1 MSYYREQL
9 ESYLGLLEVNV
20 GTVIDV
26 GGKQKPVKG
35 RTKNWKVDNYAILDL
50 PEYNL
55 DHPFYYASQAD
66 VVFCLEV
73 FEYLLI
79 PTVAMTNI
87 ANLIKP
93 EGKAYVTFPFI
104 YPLHN
109 EVEFDSLRYTKSGI
123 ARLASYAG
131 LQIENIIERKTKTNS
146 LIKYYSE
153 DGMKAAKGH
162 NHAVTGFIVIFNKGK

>member
-9 ESYLGLLEVNV
+9 ESYLKSLDVNTNV
-20 GTVIDV
+20 VIDI

-35 RTKNWKVDNYAILDL
+35 RTKNWNVKDYTILDI
-50 PEYNL
+50 PEHNL
-55 DHPFYYASQAD
+55 DQIFSYEKQAD

-79 PTVAMTNI
+79 PTNAMQNI
-87 ANLIKP
+87 ANLLKP
-93 EGKAYVTFPFI
+93 EGKAYVSFPFV

-123 ARLASYAG
+123 VRLAQHAK
-131 LQIENIIERKTKTNS
+131 LKIEKITERKAKTNS
-146 LIKYYSE
+146 LTKYYAE
-153 DGMKAAKGH
+153 DGMRAVKGH
-162 NHAVTGFIVIFNKGK
+162 NHAVTGFIVVFKK